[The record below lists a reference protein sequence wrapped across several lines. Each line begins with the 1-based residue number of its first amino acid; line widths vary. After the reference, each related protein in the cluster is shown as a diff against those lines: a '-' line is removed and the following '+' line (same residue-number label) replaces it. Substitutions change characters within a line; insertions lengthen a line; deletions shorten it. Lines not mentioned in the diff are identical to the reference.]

1 MYTEDYKQH
10 QKELA
15 RFKEITI
22 SLESNMFSDMVGQM
36 SGLLSDI
43 GNVLS
48 NKLKDINYYINGL
61 PEDPKV
67 FFEQLNYLESKLDK
81 INYVDV
87 KDKIVPVPQGFKG
100 EYISYIEALL
110 PIIKETKEHIKEV
123 LADYTT
129 LVSSIINNGSDKII
143 LKDYNEL
150 YKKIQDSR
158 VKIDNEYKKFFSGNQ
173 AVAKVGELIASMGQL
188 KELNKK
194 LEILILSVDKQELT
208 IMNDGVNNVHN
219 LLNILISSI
228 KENKIVVNK
237 ADTIDLSNGAY
248 ELASYLESVAM
259 TYYSINEIINRIKD
273 LIVTVMK

>member
-194 LEILILSVDKQELT
+194 LEVLILSVDKQELT

-259 TYYSINEIINRIKD
+259 TYYSINEIINRVKD

>member
-158 VKIDNEYKKFFSGNQ
+158 IKIDNEYKKFFSGNQ
-173 AVAKVGELIASMGQL
+173 AVAKVGELIGSMGQL

-194 LEILILSVDKQELT
+194 LEVLILSVDKQELT

-259 TYYSINEIINRIKD
+259 TYYSINEIINRVKD

>member
-81 INYVDV
+81 INYVDI
-87 KDKIVPVPQGFKG
+87 KDKIVPIPQGFKG

-123 LADYTT
+123 LVDYTT

-173 AVAKVGELIASMGQL
+173 AIAKVGELIASMSQL

-194 LEILILSVDKQELT
+194 LEVLILTVDKQELT
-208 IMNDGVNNVHN
+208 SMNESVNNVHN

-259 TYYSINEIINRIKD
+259 TYYSINEIINRVKD

>member
-259 TYYSINEIINRIKD
+259 TYYSINEIINRVKD

>member
-173 AVAKVGELIASMGQL
+173 AVAKVGELIGSMGQL

-259 TYYSINEIINRIKD
+259 TYYSINEIINRVKD